1 MPSTLV
7 AAAIG
12 VGAHC
17 ATDAVGPH
25 LALIEAVCG
34 SDRAQPMRT
43 HRTLWDLC
51 IMLYLHMHG
60 SHESLLAGP
69 TVRLRRTLAV
79 GRRQWPSP
87 MCDHRRCD
95 RRRGTPRCG
104 TRRVPSQPWPGKGMG
119 CSTLTQ
125 FQNLRASERRFS
137 DGQL

>member
-79 GRRQWPSP
+79 GRPGRNGH
-87 MCDHRRCD
+87 HRCVTIADATVAEVRLAAGPD
-95 RRRGTPRCG
+95 GFPPNRGRE
-104 TRRVPSQPWPGKGMG
+104 
-119 CSTLTQ
+119 
-125 FQNLRASERRFS
+125 RAWGAVRSLNFRI
-137 DGQL
+137 